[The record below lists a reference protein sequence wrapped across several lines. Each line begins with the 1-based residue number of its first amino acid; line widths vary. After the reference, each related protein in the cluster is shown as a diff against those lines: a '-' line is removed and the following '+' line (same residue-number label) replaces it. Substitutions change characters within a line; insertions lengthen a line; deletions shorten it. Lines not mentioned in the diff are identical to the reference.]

1 MLKKF
6 SSKIKNK
13 KETLALI
20 FLVLLTVTFTSYFNY
35 TQKKIKNNYN
45 DLINNIYFKKTSKH
59 FLNKL
64 EPKFKK
70 IRHQIVE
77 GETFDNI
84 LNQYLIDKRE
94 IQNLK
99 DKLSKKINLN
109 NLNTNQKIYLTINQ
123 SDNKIKSFIFQIS
136 NKEKILL
143 SKNGF

>member
-6 SSKIKNK
+6 IPKIKNK

-77 GETFDNI
+77 GETFDDI
-84 LNQYLIDKRE
+84 LNQLE
-94 IQNLK
+94 
-99 DKLSKKINLN
+99 KLTLQM
-109 NLNTNQKIYLTINQ
+109 TT
-123 SDNKIKSFIFQIS
+123 
-136 NKEKILL
+136 
-143 SKNGF
+143 